1 MGQVKSTISEE
12 ISEMDCNCCSC
23 YSLKKRINM
32 TNININACFGNIV
45 ICCDKQQE
53 YEEERDISM
62 QNFNNVEII
71 GKTAELHNSDSKLNS
86 NDSIKN
92 ITTKTITTKTI
103 TTKTI
108 ITNNKFISEVESKT
122 SSNDNIN
129 ETEST
134 SNIIEKEIINS
145 DPQCEKNES
154 YLNQE
159 NNKNDDNNID
169 QNLVKSFSSMRST
182 STTAVVDLE
191 ISEHNQKDNKSDN
204 NKNCEDNKSEDNKFE
219 DDKSEDNKF
228 EDDKSEDNKSEDN
241 KSEDNKSDVKS
252 EDKIS
257 IATSTMLD
265 AEKKS
270 ILSVSD
276 IINLPDK
283 SLDKNITEETKTFLT
298 SSPDPADIVLSKS
311 GNSDIERSDILES
324 ENKILSL
331 NKMTNDS
338 LESMSDTISDIHLD
352 LDLFTEENLI
362 IENVDRVNEVSK
374 RIFENLKV
382 IRKIKVGDKL
392 CVTVN
397 GVLSIDQ
404 SYIPSVSRTLTGNN
418 KNNTIEQ
425 VIETISLAKDY
436 KLKVKEIKKLM
447 DNKLKNGLTNLA
459 STYYNNEELN
469 QKIKI
474 LINLLDEI

>member
-1 MGQVKSTISEE
+1 
-12 ISEMDCNCCSC
+12 
-23 YSLKKRINM
+23 
-32 TNININACFGNIV
+32 
-45 ICCDKQQE
+45 
-53 YEEERDISM
+53 
-62 QNFNNVEII
+62 
-71 GKTAELHNSDSKLNS
+71 
-86 NDSIKN
+86 
-92 ITTKTITTKTI
+92 
-103 TTKTI
+103 
-108 ITNNKFISEVESKT
+108 
-122 SSNDNIN
+122 
-129 ETEST
+129 
-134 SNIIEKEIINS
+134 
-145 DPQCEKNES
+145 
-154 YLNQE
+154 
-159 NNKNDDNNID
+159 
-169 QNLVKSFSSMRST
+169 
-182 STTAVVDLE
+182 
-191 ISEHNQKDNKSDN
+191 
-204 NKNCEDNKSEDNKFE
+204 
-219 DDKSEDNKF
+219 
-228 EDDKSEDNKSEDN
+228 
-241 KSEDNKSDVKS
+241 
-252 EDKIS
+252 
-257 IATSTMLD
+257 
-265 AEKKS
+265 
-270 ILSVSD
+270 
-276 IINLPDK
+276 
-283 SLDKNITEETKTFLT
+283 
-298 SSPDPADIVLSKS
+298 
-311 GNSDIERSDILES
+311 
-324 ENKILSL
+324 
-331 NKMTNDS
+331 MTNDS